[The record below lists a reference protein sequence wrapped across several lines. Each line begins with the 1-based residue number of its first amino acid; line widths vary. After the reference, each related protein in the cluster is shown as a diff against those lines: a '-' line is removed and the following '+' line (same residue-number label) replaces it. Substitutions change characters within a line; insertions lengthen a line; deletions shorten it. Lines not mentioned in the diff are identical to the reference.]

1 MVTILGVPL
10 LRRQLGRPSVPMTT
24 APCGPGSC
32 AYWGPL
38 GLSAGQAAVALG
50 RPLQTVTL
58 VKCWV
63 GVAVARPSQ
72 IRGVDLGQYLRMLT
86 PTH

>member
-1 MVTILGVPL
+1 MVTSLGVPL

-38 GLSAGQAAVALG
+38 GLSAGQASVALG
-50 RPLQTVTL
+50 RSLQTATL

-63 GVAVARPSQ
+63 GVVAADPAKSVEW
-72 IRGVDLGQYLRMLT
+72 IWAST
-86 PTH
+86 